1 MKRYINMICAAA
13 AFLSLAACE
22 KEKTPETPAE
32 EILVGNVELSST
44 QTVFPVEG
52 GTKTVL
58 VNANGEWY
66 YDCDYTWLSI
76 TADLEGNTVTFTAEP
91 NTTGKTRYGVVSVI
105 CGDEGYT
112 DCRDIKVMQVSTPV
126 SLAADGETAN
136 CYITSPGVTYKF
148 PATVKGNGKGDGNS
162 KYIENCGVE
171 IKDAAY
177 AELVWE
183 ATLDGDRTR
192 STYVIDGDP
201 VLEEGTVYFTTGS
214 EPGNAVIAVCSAGG
228 EILWSWHIWVSGDE
242 IATKTDDNGLVWM
255 DRNLGA
261 LSVVPSEAQ
270 NTRGLFYQWGRKDP
284 FLPSVAPFVEI
295 PTIYNTDDSNTQN
308 AKYAEQL
315 KLRPTANVGNEQK
328 GDGKRGISVEEAIV
342 TYHAPGNMT
351 YSVANPEKFISIHSV
366 YTGGIK
372 CDWYIMD
379 PDNNTDDQAASNLW
393 GNTAAEVNYKTIFD
407 PCPAGYVVPK
417 SQAFGTIDAERGFS
431 RIDADFDEAGN
442 KTADNWVEDEN
453 GYGFVWNK
461 GGNNAFFPKSGS
473 LGQFGSPQYAC
484 EEVLYWAAD
493 AADNEID
500 GWGRSNCLFMNGGN
514 VYVGIERYGSTLY
527 DPSGYGARVYGASV
541 RCVKE

>member
-13 AFLSLAACE
+13 AVLSLAACG
-22 KEKTPETPAE
+22 KEAAPETPAE

-58 VNANGEWY
+58 VSANGEWY
-66 YDCDYTWLSI
+66 YDCDYTWISI
-76 TADLEGNTVTFTAEP
+76 SANPEENSVTFTVEP

-136 CYITSPGVTYKF
+136 CYITSLGVTYKF
-148 PATVKGNGKGDGNS
+148 PAAVKGNGKGDGNS

-171 IKDAAY
+171 IKNAAY

-192 STYVIDGDP
+192 SHNVIDGEP
-201 VLEEGTVYFTTGS
+201 AFEGGNVWFSTGT
-214 EPGNAVIAVCSAGG
+214 EPGNAVIAVCNAGG
-228 EILWSWHIWVSGDE
+228 EILWSWHIWVSADE
-242 IATKTDDNGLVWM
+242 IADKTDDNGLVWM

-261 LSVVPSEAQ
+261 LSAVPSEAQ

-284 FLPSVAPFVEI
+284 FLPSAADFVEI
-295 PTIYNTDDSNTQN
+295 PTIYYTDDSDTQN
-308 AKYAEQL
+308 SKYQEQV
-315 KLRPTANVGNEQK
+315 KLSPSANVRNEQK
-328 GDGKRGISVEEAIV
+328 GDGTRGISSEKAIV
-342 TYHAPGNMT
+342 TYHAPGNME
-351 YSVANPEKFISIHSV
+351 YAVANPEKFLTIHAV
-366 YTGGIK
+366 YTGAIK
-372 CDWYIMD
+372 CDWYIMS
-379 PDNNTDDQAASNLW
+379 PDNSTDEQYGSNLW
-393 GNTAAEVNYKTIFD
+393 GNTASEKNYKSIFD

-417 SQAFGTIDAERGFS
+417 SQAFGTIESGACLS
-431 RIDADFDEAGN
+431 RIDADFDEN
-442 KTADNWVEDEN
+442 DVKTADNWVEDEN
-453 GYGFVWNK
+453 GYGYVWNK
-461 GGNNAFFPKSGS
+461 GGNNAFFPKAGS
-473 LGQFGSPQYAC
+473 LGMFGAPQYASL
-484 EEVLYWAAD
+484 EMLYWTAD
-493 AADNEID
+493 VADHNLD
-500 GWGRSNCLFMNGGN
+500 AWGRSNCLFMNQGR
-514 VYVGIERYGSTLY
+514 VYVGIEKFKSNLY